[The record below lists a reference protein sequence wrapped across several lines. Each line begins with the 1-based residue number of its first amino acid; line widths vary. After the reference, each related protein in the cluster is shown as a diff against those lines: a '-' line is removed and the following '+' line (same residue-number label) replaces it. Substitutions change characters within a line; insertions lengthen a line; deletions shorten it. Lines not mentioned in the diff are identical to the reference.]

1 MRFQRYVCAYVP
13 RLNTNIGQLARGMP
27 RSHMQS
33 NLIQVALLYSILKE
47 CRGLVETNRTSRA
60 LMVEI
65 QARLED
71 TFTITQEQRVS
82 WMVS

>member
-1 MRFQRYVCAYVP
+1 MYVP
-13 RLNTNIGQLARGMP
+13 RVNTNTGQLARGMP

-33 NLIQVALLYSILKE
+33 NLIQVVLLYSILKE
-47 CRGLVETNRTSRA
+47 CHGLVEVNRTNHA

-71 TFTITQEQRVS
+71 TFTRS
-82 WMVS
+82 SSSA